1 MRSKWQKKRAF
12 VKNARFFLAD
22 DRSRVCFLNILFQ
35 NGSPKALA
43 MNHKGHKE
51 HKKMRN
57 SEMHLLNSSSVI
69 YVISG
74 APGQDWLL
82 Y

>member
-12 VKNARFFLAD
+12 PKNARFFLAD
-22 DRSRVCFLNILFQ
+22 DRRRVCFLNTLFQ

-57 SEMHLLNSSSVI
+57 SEMHLLNSLCDLCDLCDLC
-69 YVISG
+69 G
-74 APGQDWLL
+74 
-82 Y
+82 